1 MGLSARLVAY
11 PTGHQIFTSADTQTQ
26 GTALKHER
34 EGMRLCVVEGMLSL
48 HEISHLQCT
57 GVALLRK
64 ERLEVLAVQEGQ
76 AGFK

>member
-1 MGLSARLVAY
+1 M
-11 PTGHQIFTSADTQTQ
+11 
-26 GTALKHER
+26 KHER

-48 HEISHLQCT
+48 HEISHLHCT

-76 AGFK
+76 GGFK